1 MIPKTPKTKPETLPL
16 VAWDDGTKQPIYL
29 PTNTDRLWLLRA
41 VEGEGPDQKQVAQV
55 LTNRFLY
62 LRARMPSAF
71 ATLADLV
78 QAYSQPVNPRWMQGG
93 DKWDAAW
100 NRAKTDA
107 QRATLLAQN
116 KRRRAHRARGTF
128 SASTEAAVTRALT
141 AGSLD
146 IPPTAVHFAA
156 PEQGRKALPALT
168 RPPKA
173 NWLHTEAPAATWQG
187 YRATTT
193 NMPIAK
199 KGGNALL
206 GVALVGMMLG
216 KGRKA

>member
-1 MIPKTPKTKPETLPL
+1 MKTPQNKSSTLHL

-29 PTNTDRLWLLRA
+29 PTEKDRLWLLRA
-41 VEGEGPDQKQVAQV
+41 VEGEGPDQTQVAQV

-62 LRARMPSAF
+62 LRARLPNAY

-78 QAYSQPVNPRWMQGG
+78 RAYSQPVNPRWMRGG

-100 NRAKTDA
+100 SRAKTEA
-107 QRATLLAQN
+107 KRTELLALD
-116 KRRRAHRARGTF
+116 KRRRAHSARTTF
-128 SASTEAAVTRALT
+128 AASTEAAVTRALT

-156 PEQGRKALPALT
+156 PGQGRKSLPALT
-168 RPPKA
+168 QPRNA

-187 YRATTT
+187 YRATTEL
-193 NMPIAK
+193 PINVAST
-199 KGGNALL
+199 KGVALI